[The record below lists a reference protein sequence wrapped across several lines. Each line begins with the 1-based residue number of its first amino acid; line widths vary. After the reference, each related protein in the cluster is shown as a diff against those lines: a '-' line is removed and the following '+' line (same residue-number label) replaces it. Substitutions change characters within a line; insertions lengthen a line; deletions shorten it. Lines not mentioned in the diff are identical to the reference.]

1 MSRKAIFLFP
11 PCCFVSVA
19 CVQTSLLPQGD
30 VCTQATFQ
38 ECWFPSVSFTSNS
51 SFSFKIVWP
60 ASVHQPLFE
69 AEMLPQ
75 RSFLVGYSRLLV
87 CQIHFNNWWVT
98 RLILKIN
105 LSISRTETRNVRFF
119 HLCLFYVAFSILC
132 VSIYAAMKML
142 ERKLLDVLITVPW
155 VLTDSA
161 FH

>member
-19 CVQTSLLPQGD
+19 CVQTSLLLRGD

-38 ECWFPSVSFTSNS
+38 ECWFPSASFTSNS

-75 RSFLVGYSRLLV
+75 RSFLVGFSRLLV

-119 HLCLFYVAFSILC
+119 HFCLFNKIYKVGHIGCSNVP
-132 VSIYAAMKML
+132 VSTK
-142 ERKLLDVLITVPW
+142 EEVLSVRPS
-155 VLTDSA
+155 DES
-161 FH
+161 